1 MKIAVIGAGAIG
13 GYLGARL
20 ALSGQ
25 EVTFIARGA
34 NLQAIC
40 DGGLRL
46 IEEDGSE
53 RVASDVRAV
62 QNMAEAGQQDYVLL
76 ALKAHQVSAVAAEMR
91 ALFGPQTAVVTMQ
104 NGVPWWYFHKLS
116 GPYEGRTVSKVDPD
130 GSIAANIENERIIGS
145 VVYPASELIAPGV
158 VKVIE
163 GNRFSLGE
171 PDNSKSERALKL
183 SEAMSAAGFKAPVSS
198 DLRSEIWLKLW
209 GNLTFNPVSALTHAT
224 LVRICQDPLTRE
236 LAANMMREAQTVAEK
251 IGVRFRI
258 SIDKRIAGA
267 EAVGEHKTS
276 MLQDVERGRAL
287 ELDALLGSVVELA
300 RITETP
306 TPSIDAIYAC
316 ASLLASTLAEQRGR
330 LEVQS
335 A

>member
-1 MKIAVIGAGAIG
+1 MRIAVIGAGAIG

-20 ALSGQ
+20 ALAGE
-25 EVTFIARGA
+25 EVTFVARGA
-34 NLQAIC
+34 NLAAIRSA
-40 DGGLRL
+40 GFRL

-53 RVASDVRAV
+53 RVATGVRAV
-62 QNMAEAGQQDYVLL
+62 QDMGDAGTQDYVLL
-76 ALKAHQVSAVAAEMR
+76 ALKAHQVAAVAPAMR
-91 ALFGPQTAVVTMQ
+91 ALFGAHTAVVTMQ
-104 NGVPWWYFHKLS
+104 NGVPWWYFHRLP
-116 GPYEGRTVSKVDPD
+116 GPFEGRAVTSVDPD
-130 GSIAANIENERIIGS
+130 GSIAAHVENERIIGS
-145 VVYPASELIAPGV
+145 VVYPASELVAPGV

-171 PDNSKSERALKL
+171 PDNSKSERVLRL
-183 SEAMSAAGFKAPVSS
+183 SETLARAGFKAPVST

-224 LVRICQDPLTRE
+224 LAQICRFPLTRE
-236 LAANMMREAQTVAEK
+236 LAAQMMREAQTVAEK
-251 IGVRFRI
+251 LGVRFRI
-258 SIDKRIAGA
+258 SIDRRIAGA

-276 MLQDVERGRAL
+276 MLQDVERGREL

-306 TPSIDAIYAC
+306 TPHVDAVYAC
-316 ASLLASTLAEQRGR
+316 ASLLARTLAQRKGR

-335 A
+335 V